1 MSHLD
6 HNRNFCMGYCNHHN
20 GVDIYGT
27 PVHCRKCAPHLF
39 LVSADDVNGPL
50 RDYLDLRYRLSRPV
64 SLSDL
69 TEVLKRINSGKD
81 VQVVTPTMGPMD
93 LQIRRDFVNKC
104 SGGMDVSIGD
114 RILQTFEEKDRM
126 QAARFIWADLLPYV
140 LKEGLPPELEIHLGI
155 QAEHSPPIAGLND
168 ATGSEKDG

>member
-27 PVHCRKCAPHLF
+27 PAYCRKCAPHLF
-39 LVSADDVNGPL
+39 LASADDVNGPL

-81 VQVVTPTMGPMD
+81 VEIVTPTMDPM
-93 LQIRRDFVNKC
+93 
-104 SGGMDVSIGD
+104 
-114 RILQTFEEKDRM
+114 
-126 QAARFIWADLLPYV
+126 P
-140 LKEGLPPELEIHLGI
+140 
-155 QAEHSPPIAGLND
+155 
-168 ATGSEKDG
+168 